1 MHIAI
6 LKMSI
11 DTWYFTGKKIYR
23 IKVIIDCAP
32 EKLMNALE
40 NSKDL
45 TQWNTTLTK
54 HEMIKE
60 FDNGVKIS
68 YQVTTE
74 AGPGGVVSARDFV
87 LIYRYGRKGNEWMQ
101 GGCSVD
107 YPGPKSSKYVRAW
120 NGPTGQFIRPT
131 SDPNKVRLI
140 IA

>member
-1 MHIAI
+1 
-6 LKMSI
+6 
-11 DTWYFTGKKIYR
+11 
-23 IKVIIDCAP
+23 
-32 EKLMNALE
+32 MNALE

-140 IA
+140 VLHEMLPIA